1 MSEIIPPS
9 DLTRRPP
16 RSPRVRLG
24 GYAIL
29 PRAIDKGRATV
40 KGTQG
45 EYNYDCPTDQQ
56 FFEFVGVSPTDFKM
70 QIEAGLGDGEL
81 LAWVEANATHKR
93 LPHEIAA
100 WSHYVEN
107 RVPSLPESREFFQE
121 VHKTIALARGDIGT
135 WFDLLDLDDY
145 ASYGGKP

>member
-1 MSEIIPPS
+1 MSEIVPPS

-29 PRAIDKGRATV
+29 PRAIDKGRATI

-45 EYNYDCPTDQQ
+45 EYNYDCPTDQL
-56 FFEFVGVSPTDFKM
+56 FFDFAGVSSADFKK
-70 QIEAGLGDGEL
+70 QIEAGLNDGEL
-81 LAWVEANATHKR
+81 LAWIEKNADHKHF
-93 LPHEIAA
+93 PQEIAA

-107 RVPSLPESREFFQE
+107 RVPLLPESREFFQE
-121 VHKTIALARGDIGT
+121 THKTIAATRGDIGT

-145 ASYGGKP
+145 ASYGGNP